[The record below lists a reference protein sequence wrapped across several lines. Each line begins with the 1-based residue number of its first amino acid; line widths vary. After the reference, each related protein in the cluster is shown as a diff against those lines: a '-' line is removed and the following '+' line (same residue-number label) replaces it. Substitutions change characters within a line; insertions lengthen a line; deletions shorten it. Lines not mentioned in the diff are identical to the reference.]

1 MSKNYEMSGASEMS
15 NSNEIL
21 IVAVDQDEAQRA
33 KPLVKPFHSASPLEV
48 SLTSY
53 PMQPWTNKNV
63 DLKQWFNYG
72 FNPSTWSKYCI
83 EEMAKSQ
90 QSSSK

>member
-1 MSKNYEMSGASEMS
+1 MDYLTNDVNIVVNDS
-15 NSNEIL
+15 NSTNIL
-21 IVAVDQDEAQRA
+21 KASF
-33 KPLVKPFHSASPLEV
+33 KKPFDTTNAFQV

-72 FNPSTWSKYCI
+72 LNPSTWSKYCI
-83 EEMAKSQ
+83 DEMQKC
-90 QSSSK
+90 SK